1 MLRSKWASQK
11 ELEAERVALIS
22 ELEKSAAEGKTAEKQ
37 KLGETRAAVFAELE
51 ESLSP
56 ELARQLETAIDRR
69 LTFVGPDG
77 LANAHS
83 ELASELAWPELA
95 GRDEHCMGESLV
107 SISPVARGSSSP
119 VGNCG
124 QGGNF
129 IFEP

>member
-1 MLRSKWASQK
+1 MLRSKWASHK

-77 LANAHS
+77 LANAD
-83 ELASELAWPELA
+83 SELAWPELA
-95 GRDEHCMGESLV
+95 GRDERCMGESLV
-107 SISPVARGSSSP
+107 SISPVARGSSNP
-119 VGNCG
+119 VG
-124 QGGNF
+124 QF
-129 IFEP
+129 QVR

>member
-1 MLRSKWASQK
+1 LLRSKWASHK

-69 LTFVGPDG
+69 LTFESCDHSRVPSGVPLPASG
-77 LANAHS
+77 LSA
-83 ELASELAWPELA
+83 ASGLYTTGSQRAEGA
-95 GRDEHCMGESLV
+95 
-107 SISPVARGSSSP
+107 SP
-119 VGNCG
+119 
-124 QGGNF
+124 
-129 IFEP
+129 